1 MPVIKSQN
9 SGPRFQPLNL
19 RSRSPGMQLL
29 VFLVLA
35 SLALGV
41 PSSGGAATGRGIA
54 RLVSVTVKEFIGKLQ
69 VGIVADGR
77 VSYRLIELE
86 NPPRVAIDVFPVVL
100 EAGVLPLLHVGKG
113 PVVRVRVSQ
122 FQEETVRVV
131 LDLTKQVKV
140 QVEQV
145 APQVVVAA
153 VSLPMA
159 VASSSKPIEA
169 PPATKRVLPSP
180 PAVAAQVK
188 PSSEQSEQ
196 PPPLYSPSPTAQERP
211 SRITLELRDA
221 ELADVLSALGRICNF
236 NIVTDASVKGR
247 VTIRLLDVTCD
258 EALRLVLEP
267 NNLAY
272 KRVGRNLI
280 VMAAEK
286 LAPPPEIP
294 QTIIYPL
301 NFGDAEQARAA
312 VAATVPGIRVAID
325 KRTNALIVT
334 GTQSQHEEVQ
344 KVLVALDIQI
354 PQVMIEAR
362 VVDISASTLE
372 QLGLQWGF
380 TLGPHGT
387 VKGEES
393 TSRVTIG
400 IVSGPILQASLNAL
414 VTEGKARVLSAPRVA
429 VVDGNKASIVLG
441 DEIPIP
447 QRDAQGNITFTFR
460 PVGVNLSITPRVN
473 RDGLITTVIV
483 PEVSRV
489 IEFLSTPA
497 GPVPRI
503 GTRKVDSIVTVKDG
517 DSIVIAGLIS
527 DEERKTMVKVPLL
540 GDIPVI
546 GSLFRFTTTDVRR
559 SEVIFIITPRIIP
572 PGQQLPKP

>member
-1 MPVIKSQN
+1 
-9 SGPRFQPLNL
+9 
-19 RSRSPGMQLL
+19 MQLL

-546 GSLFRFTTTDVRR
+546 GSLFRFTTTDVR
-559 SEVIFIITPRIIP
+559 
-572 PGQQLPKP
+572 

>member
-1 MPVIKSQN
+1 VPGFRSHG
-9 SGPRFQPLNL
+9 SGLK
-19 RSRSPGMQLL
+19 L
-29 VFLVLA
+29 VALIFIA
-35 SLALGV
+35 SLLSTV
-41 PSSGGAATGRGIA
+41 PSPMAAGEAKA
-54 RLVSVTVKEFIGKLQ
+54 RVVSVTVKEFVGKLQ
-69 VGIVADGR
+69 VGIVATGR
-77 VSYRLIELE
+77 VNYRWYELGA
-86 NPPRVAIDVFPVVL
+86 PPRVAIDVFPAVL
-100 EAGVLPLLHVGKG
+100 EKGLPQVLEVGRG
-113 PVVRVRVSQ
+113 PVVRLRVGQ
-122 FQEETVRVV
+122 FQEDTVRVV
-131 LDLTKQVKV
+131 LDLMGPAKV
-140 QVEQV
+140 QVDQS
-145 APQVVVAA
+145 APQVVVAVVPIPGA
-153 VSLPMA
+153 ATASLKPM
-159 VASSSKPIEA
+159 EA
-169 PPATKRVLPSP
+169 PPAVKNAPLPQPAPTAQAPPSP
-180 PAVAAQVK
+180 ERTEEA
-188 PSSEQSEQ
+188 
-196 PPPLYSPSPTAQERP
+196 PPRSSPSPSAQGGP

-221 ELADVLSALGRICNF
+221 ELADILAALGRICNF

-258 EALRLVLEP
+258 EALRLILEP
-267 NNLAY
+267 NNLGY
-272 KRVGRNLI
+272 KRVGKNLI

-286 LAPPPEIP
+286 LAPPPEVP

-334 GTQSQHEEVQ
+334 GTQAQHEEVQ
-344 KVLVALDIQI
+344 KVLVGLDIQI

-380 TLGPHGT
+380 TLGPHGA
-387 VKGEES
+387 VKGDES
-393 TSRVTIG
+393 TSRVTLG

-527 DEERKTMVKVPLL
+527 DEERKTLVKVPLL